1 MARPDAS
8 PADDVSED
16 APTTRAG
23 ALSPWWIAFAV
34 VILGIPITAVLID
47 TGLTFTEI
55 LPTLNASL
63 NAMSATLLFA
73 GWRAIRA
80 GRRSLHWK
88 LMLSAVATSALF
100 LTFYLI
106 RFALTGAHRYPDV
119 GWTRTLYLVV
129 LGTHTVLAA
138 AVPFLVARSLWLAYR
153 QRYDKHRAIARWTFP
168 IWMYVSVTGVAVYAM
183 LYHLAPWLA
192 AR

>member
-1 MARPDAS
+1 MARAEA
-8 PADDVSED
+8 PAAHDDVEG

-34 VILGIPITAVLID
+34 VILGVPITAVLID
-47 TGLTFTEI
+47 TGLSFAEI

-106 RFALTGAHRYPDV
+106 RFALTGTHRYPDV
-119 GWTRTLYLVV
+119 GWTRTLYLAV
-129 LGTHTVLAA
+129 LLSHTVLAA
-138 AVPFLVARSLWLAYR
+138 SVPFLVGRSLWLAYR
-153 QRYDKHRAIARWTFP
+153 KRYDAHRALARWTFP
-168 IWMYVSVTGVAVYAM
+168 IWLYVSVTGVAVYAM